1 MDDFATLYRAMASRD
16 IRFDGRFVVAVTS
29 TGVYCRPSCP
39 SRTPLARNVRFF
51 PLPGTAEAA
60 GFRACRRCRP
70 DAAPASPEWRVRG
83 DLVARALRLIAGG
96 AVDRDGVAGLARRL
110 SVSERHLHRQLH
122 AEVGAGPQALAVT
135 RRAQVA
141 RMLVES
147 SAMPMADVAFA
158 AGYASVRQFNAG
170 MRGAYGCAPGDLRR
184 GAPAGTG
191 GELTLRLRYR
201 EPLPVASLLRWLADR
216 AVPGVE
222 RVTDDRYG
230 RTLRL
235 PRGHAALGVEFAPH
249 RPGEVVVRLRLADV
263 RDLAPA
269 VERCREILDLD
280 ADPATIA
287 ADLCADPALA
297 PLVART
303 PGLRVPG
310 CADGFEVAARAIL
323 GRRTPLAGARTLA
336 GRLTERYGERAG
348 DGWLFPTPEALAGA
362 DLSDAGLTG
371 RRAETLRAVAAAVA
385 DGALVLDRGVDRA
398 ATTAALRAIPG
409 VGAWTAGYVA
419 MHALGDPDAY
429 LPPDAGTRLGGDPGR
444 WRPWRSYA
452 AMYLHEPDG
461 APDGRGRSRR
471 GRGAPAH

>member
-1 MDDFATLYRAMASRD
+1 MGGVDDFETLYRAMASRD
-16 IRFDGRFVVAVTS
+16 VRFDGRFVVAVTS

-51 PLPGTAEAA
+51 ALSGAAEAA

-83 DLVARALRLIAGG
+83 DLVARALRLIADG

-110 SVSERHLHRQLH
+110 SVSERHLHRQLL

-147 SAMPMADVAFA
+147 SALPMSDVAFA

-170 MRGAYGCAPGDLRR
+170 MRVAYGCAPSALRR
-184 GAPAGTG
+184 RPADGAG
-191 GELTLRLRYR
+191 GALTLRLRYR
-201 EPLPVASLLRWLADR
+201 EPLPTGPLLAWLAER

-222 RVTDDRYG
+222 SVRAGRYE

-235 PRGHAALGVEFAPH
+235 PRGHALVGIGFEPD
-249 RPGEVVVRLRLADV
+249 RPGEALVRLSLADV
-263 RDLAPA
+263 RDLAAA

-287 ADLCADPALA
+287 ADLSADPVLA
-297 PLVART
+297 PLVARA

-310 CADGFEVAARAIL
+310 CADGVEGAARAVL
-323 GRRTPLAGARTLA
+323 RRHPHALV
-336 GRLTERYGERAG
+336 RLVERYGERFG
-348 DGWLFPTPEALAGA
+348 DRRLFPTPDALARA
-362 DLSDAGLTG
+362 DLGAVGLTG
-371 RRAETLRAVAAAVA
+371 PRADTLRAVAAAVA
-385 DGALVLDRGVDRA
+385 DGALVLDRTADRA
-398 ATTAALRAIPG
+398 DTLATLRAIPG
-409 VGAWTAGYVA
+409 IGPSRLAYVA
-419 MHALGDPDAY
+419 RHALGDPDVF
-429 LPPDAGTRLGGDPGR
+429 PPDPLLRKAVRRLGADPDR

-452 AMYLHEPDG
+452 AGYVHGFAVADRHRP
-461 APDGRGRSRR
+461 
-471 GRGAPAH
+471 